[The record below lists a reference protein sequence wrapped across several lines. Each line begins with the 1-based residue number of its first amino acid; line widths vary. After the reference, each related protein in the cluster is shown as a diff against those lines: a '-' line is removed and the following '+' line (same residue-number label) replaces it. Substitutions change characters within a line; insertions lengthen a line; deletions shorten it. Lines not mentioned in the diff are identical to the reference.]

1 MESVAEGK
9 LTDGSGILTVN
20 TGSSSIKFTLY
31 RVDGASEAPELSA
44 RAERIGAGG
53 GRLRLT
59 NAGGEARDGTVAE
72 TAPEAF
78 GWAPTDLPDHAAA
91 LGVVLERMRR
101 MGDARPPA
109 AVGHRIVHGGSL
121 YREPV
126 EIVPE
131 VVAGLRGLS
140 QIDPTHMPQA
150 IAAIGAIHSAYP
162 AVPQVACFDTAFHAA
177 MPRVAR
183 LFALPRV
190 LSEEGIVRYGFH
202 GLSYEY
208 VTSELRKM
216 DQKAAEGR
224 IIIAHLGNG
233 ASMAAVRGGEGVDT
247 TMGFT
252 PTGGLMM
259 GTRSGDL
266 DPGVLLHLLRA
277 KELDVGAL
285 DALVNGESGLLGV
298 SETSADMRELLG
310 REDADPRAAEAIAIF
325 CYAAKKYL
333 GSLAAALGG
342 LETLVFTG
350 GIGERAAP
358 VRERICDGL
367 AFLGI
372 ALDLERNAGHEPV
385 VSSDGS
391 PVTVRVLPTDEN
403 AMIARHTTRLIR
415 RKGAKRVPF

>member
-183 LFALPRV
+183 LFALPRA

-298 SETSADMRELLG
+298 SETGADMRELLG

-350 GIGERAAP
+350 ASASARRP
-358 VRERICDGL
+358 
-367 AFLGI
+367 
-372 ALDLERNAGHEPV
+372 
-385 VSSDGS
+385 SGS
-391 PVTVRVLPTDEN
+391 LYATDS
-403 AMIARHTTRLIR
+403 RS
-415 RKGAKRVPF
+415 